1 MLKKNNNFVNGE
13 STVIG
18 AGTVVEGNLKI
29 AMSARIDGIVNGD
42 VVGEGT
48 IVVANE
54 GVVNGSI
61 TATDVK
67 ISGVVN
73 GNVKATEKIELIAR
87 GKLIGDIKTKSLN
100 ISDTAVFH
108 GNCNMQEDAVT
119 VTNEN
124 PTTVAATEVSEDKKE
139 DEKTEE

>member
-18 AGTVVEGNLKI
+18 AGTVVEGNLKA
-29 AMSARIDGIVNGD
+29 AMSARIDGAVNGD
-42 VVGEGT
+42 VSSEGT
-48 IVVANE
+48 IVVAND
-54 GVVNGSI
+54 GVVNGNI

-73 GNVKATEKIELIAR
+73 GNVKATEKIELIAH

-108 GNCNMQEDAVT
+108 GNCNMQEDAAT
-119 VTNEN
+119 VTNE
-124 PTTVAATEVSEDKKE
+124 TQTVAAISEVSEDK
-139 DEKTEE
+139 TEE